1 MFPQALLLLLL
12 LHCCHIVASS
22 SIISTLPGFSG
33 NLPFKLETGYV
44 GVGNLDDIQLFYY
57 FIESERSPKEDPLL
71 LWLSGGPGCSSF
83 AAMVYDRIGTLLSQ
97 LFISKLREKSVV
109 DYEDLKIVV
118 GGGTATGNGSIA
130 LGADDTDATT
140 YGEENRDFG
149 MEDFSYDPNNDA
161 FIAPNH
167 YEPSYQPP
175 SPRQCSPPS
184 HSPLGSEVPTEKPSR
199 NKRNR
204 SEYEV
209 SSSSVGTNNQAKVLE
224 SLSIG
229 IETISANFV
238 KISNLME
245 KRERDRDRE
254 RDIWDAIKEIPNLDD
269 NTRYM
274 AGELLSNKAKKD
286 LFLKIYRNRHGKI
299 SQNVLA
305 ACNFDLEFMYRPW
318 FVNGQVAGEVATQL
332 QNTSLWNVLPWL
344 IGGLHITMFN
354 YLIHS
359 NTFVPQSLG
368 CCSWYCFGE

>member
-1 MFPQALLLLLL
+1 MDDTNEL
-12 LHCCHIVASS
+12 LHLLVDAINSGLRDANGSLSKQNVERVILPRLNAKIRFPKTYNHYLSRMKWFKKQYNKMSMLMRNNSGFGWDPIAKTFTASEEVWKDYLKS
-22 SIISTLPGFSG
+22 HP
-33 NLPFKLETGYV
+33 
-44 GVGNLDDIQLFYY
+44 
-57 FIESERSPKEDPLL
+57 
-71 LWLSGGPGCSSF
+71 
-83 AAMVYDRIGTLLSQ
+83 SQ
-97 LFISKLREKSVV
+97 SKLREKSVV

-130 LGADDTDATT
+130 LGVDDTDATT

-184 HSPLGSEVPTEKPSR
+184 YSPLGSEVPTEKPSR

-224 SLSIG
+224 NLSIG

-286 LFLKIYRNRHGKI
+286 LFLKM
-299 SQNVLA
+299 S
-305 ACNFDLEFMYRPW
+305 LEERSSWIKFK
-318 FVNGQVAGEVATQL
+318 
-332 QNTSLWNVLPWL
+332 
-344 IGGLHITMFN
+344 
-354 YLIHS
+354 
-359 NTFVPQSLG
+359 LG
-368 CCSWYCFGE
+368 

>member
-1 MFPQALLLLLL
+1 MGDSQQGKGKEKENCESWTMDDTNEL
-12 LHCCHIVASS
+12 LHLLVDAINSGLRDANGSLSKQNVERWFKKQYNKISMLMHNNSGFGWDPIAKTFTAS
-22 SIISTLPGFSG
+22 
-33 NLPFKLETGYV
+33 E
-44 GVGNLDDIQLFYY
+44 
-57 FIESERSPKEDPLL
+57 ESHPSH
-71 LWLSGGPGCSSF
+71 C
-83 AAMVYDRIGTLLSQ
+83 
-97 LFISKLREKSVV
+97 KLREKSVV

-204 SEYEV
+204 SKYEV
-209 SSSSVGTNNQAKVLE
+209 SSSSAGTNNQAKVLE
-224 SLSIG
+224 NLSIG
-229 IETISANFV
+229 IEAISTNFV

-254 RDIWDAIKEIPNLDD
+254 MDIWDAIKEIPNLDD

-286 LFLKIYRNRHGKI
+286 LFLKM
-299 SQNVLA
+299 S
-305 ACNFDLEFMYRPW
+305 LEERSSWIKFK
-318 FVNGQVAGEVATQL
+318 
-332 QNTSLWNVLPWL
+332 
-344 IGGLHITMFN
+344 
-354 YLIHS
+354 
-359 NTFVPQSLG
+359 LG
-368 CCSWYCFGE
+368 